1 MRDSEL
7 WSEGDFYFDIQIGL
21 GADSTIMMYGQIL
34 VLMKFEG
41 WDVLYWLGKKYLQSI
56 FCTQTISRF
65 EGETKKQKE
74 PDIKWKYIVLKQ
86 TSIWCQTP
94 YKWMFFL

>member
-41 WDVLYWLGKKYLQSI
+41 
-56 FCTQTISRF
+56 
-65 EGETKKQKE
+65 
-74 PDIKWKYIVLKQ
+74 
-86 TSIWCQTP
+86 
-94 YKWMFFL
+94 